1 MNFMKK
7 KKVYASEESVPE
19 ETVSKEID
27 PTLVEKIAKAA
38 KLRLTEK
45 ETQRFTQD
53 LQEIL
58 KAFSFLSQL
67 DVSGVRPSFQPI
79 QHKEVLRDDVVKPS
93 LTAEQALS
101 FAKQKENGFFIGPKT
116 ID

>member
-1 MNFMKK
+1 MNFMTKK
-7 KKVYASEESVPE
+7 NSAPE
-19 ETVSKEID
+19 GTVSTEINSQ
-27 PTLVEKIAKAA
+27 LVEEIAKAA

-45 ETQRFTQD
+45 ENQRFTQD

-58 KAFSFLSQL
+58 KAFSVLDRL
-67 DVSGVRPSFQPI
+67 DVKEVRPSFQPI

-93 LTAEQALS
+93 LTSEQALS
-101 FAKQKENGFFIGPKT
+101 FTKQKENGFFIGPRT